1 MNNEFYISLGQKVR
15 ERRKALRMTQS
26 ELCGDFITR
35 NMLSRIETGVAH
47 PSLDTLL
54 YIAER
59 LKMPV
64 EYFTATDKKSEAQYR
79 RIESVIE
86 IRRLFATG
94 QYHRCIDLATKIE
107 SDDDE
112 INFII
117 AESYYMMAKDT
128 MRTGRLKTCEGF
140 LHKCIDSVEKCSY
153 NSDILKASSNFY
165 LKLIEYVKKGTL
177 PGASI
182 FSTETFTLINSSFH
196 MYLSS
201 LCTENYID
209 FVVSA
214 LSNTAEA
221 YHIKAK
227 QLMNA
232 GDYETAVTQLVKAME
247 SKPCCFTQYFVLID
261 LEICSQKSDNYRSAY
276 EYTKRRLDLMEQF
289 EK

>member
-1 MNNEFYISLGQKVR
+1 MGAEFYTALGKKIR

-26 ELCGDFITR
+26 ELCDDYITR

-54 YIAER
+54 YIANR

-64 EYFTATDKKSEAQYR
+64 EYFTATDKRSEAQYR

-117 AESYYMMAKDT
+117 AEAYYMMASDSMKSA
-128 MRTGRLKTCEGF
+128 RLKTAESLLRRCMDYVS
-140 LHKCIDSVEKCSY
+140 KCTY
-153 NSDILKASSNFY
+153 NADVLKASSVFY
-165 LKLIEYVKKGTL
+165 LKLIECVKKGVL
-177 PGASI
+177 PGADI
-182 FSTETFTLINSSFH
+182 FADDTYSLLNSNLYV
-196 MYLSS
+196 YLFA
-201 LCTENYID
+201 LCTNTYTD
-209 FVVSA
+209 FTATA
-214 LSNTAEA
+214 LASSPEA

-227 QLMNA
+227 MLMLEDKFEEA
-232 GDYETAVTQLVKAME
+232 ASLLSKSMDMKPGFFAMYFILV
-247 SKPCCFTQYFVLID
+247 D
-261 LEICSQKSDNYRSAY
+261 LEICSQRTDNYKNAY
-276 EYTKRRLDLMEQF
+276 EYTKRRLDFMEQF